1 MRLRRVGLILCL
13 LFFAVTL
20 LAACGSTEADFNRVD
35 VGMTTEQ
42 VKGIMGEPQKKAGI
56 MGSEQWVYKDKY
68 AIQFLGGKVVSKAKQ

>member
-13 LFFAVTL
+13 IFFAVTL

-42 VKGIMGEPQKKAGI
+42 VKGIMGEPQSKTGVMGAG
-56 MGSEQWVYKDKY
+56 QWVYKDKY